1 MRASLLTRA
10 ASVAAVAALAATG
23 AIAATGAAGASTH
36 VKRLPTH
43 LSITTIPAIEP
54 PATQVTVITGHLG
67 TAGFPLRDETV
78 FLDRKSGIFFIDV
91 AHERTDRSGLVAF
104 VVNPRKPTQYVLV
117 FKGSVN
123 FARSHSA
130 IVTVQ
135 P

>member
-10 ASVAAVAALAATG
+10 ASLAAAAAIATTGAVAATG
-23 AIAATGAAGASTH
+23 GAGASTH

-78 FLDRKSGIFFIDV
+78 FLDRKSGLFFVDV
-91 AHERTDRSGLVAF
+91 AHERTDKSGLVAF
-104 VVNPRKPTQYVLV
+104 VVNPKKTTQYVLV

-123 FARSHSA
+123 FSPSHSA

>member
-10 ASVAAVAALAATG
+10 ASLAAAAAIATTG
-23 AIAATGAAGASTH
+23 AIAATSGAGATTH
-36 VKRLPTH
+36 VKRIPTH

-78 FLDRKSGIFFIDV
+78 YLDRKSGIFFIPI
-91 AHERTDRSGLVAF
+91 AHERTDKSGLVAF
-104 VVNPRKPTQYVLV
+104 VVNPPKATQYVLV

-123 FARSHSA
+123 FAPSHSE

>member
-10 ASVAAVAALAATG
+10 ASLAAAAALATTG
-23 AIAATGAAGASTH
+23 AIAATSAAGASAH

-54 PATQVTVITGHLG
+54 PAMQVTVITGHLG
-67 TAGFPLRDETV
+67 SGGFPLRNETV
-78 FLDRKSGIFFIDV
+78 FLDRRSGIFFVDI
-91 AHERTDRSGLVAF
+91 AHEKTDKSGRVAF
-104 VVNPRKPTQYVLV
+104 VVNPPKVTQYVLV
-117 FKGSVN
+117 FKGSAN
-123 FARSHSA
+123 FSRSHSE

>member
-10 ASVAAVAALAATG
+10 ASLAAAAALATTG
-23 AIAATGAAGASTH
+23 AIAATGAAGATTH

-43 LSITTIPAIEP
+43 LTITKIPAIEP
-54 PATQVTVITGHLG
+54 PATPVTVITGHLG
-67 TAGFPLRDETV
+67 SGRFPLRNETV
-78 FLDRKSGIFFIDV
+78 YLDRKVGIFFRDV
-91 AHERTDRSGLVAF
+91 AHEKTDKSGLVAF
-104 VVNPRKPTQYVLV
+104 VVNPPKTAQYVLV

-123 FARSHSA
+123 FSPSHSD